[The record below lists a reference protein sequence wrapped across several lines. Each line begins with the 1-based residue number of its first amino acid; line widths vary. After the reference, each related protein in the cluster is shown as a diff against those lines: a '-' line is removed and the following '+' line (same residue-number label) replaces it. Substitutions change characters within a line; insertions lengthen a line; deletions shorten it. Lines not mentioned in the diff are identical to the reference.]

1 MKRFFILPIV
11 LSAMLAADGQAL
23 DLQSRAA
30 LRRHKMEQSGMVR
43 QKYRLAVKESA
54 GTSSSDGVNA
64 FVTLADGATTA
75 DLREAGVEIVLDS
88 KGIIIINLP
97 YDRVEE
103 VSSLPCVKS
112 LSLQKSLSSNIDLG
126 RQATGVSQIH
136 AGAEPLDRAYT
147 GKGVVTAIVDQGVDP
162 NHISFKNSDGSS
174 SIGYLSHVSAG
185 SSSVPVISWYGDD
198 VQNAQPISQFSTDTK
213 STYHGTHTLG
223 ILAGRYKGDVELAS
237 LGSDSKVS
245 ITNTSNPF
253 YGVATESDIAVSC
266 GDLQDVL
273 IAYGIDYL
281 YGYGIEYRKEPMV
294 LSLSLGSNTGP
305 HDTSSSLVKMLD
317 MVGKEMIVCIAA
329 GNEGDLKIALPK
341 NLTASDN
348 KVKSLVYPYA
358 YRYDPESPVTD
369 DEFDLNNYIR
379 YGSIAV
385 YSNDSTPFTLKAFI
399 YNRKRKRVAMQM
411 PVKGDG
417 VGTYYCSSTDWQM
430 EDTDVVGDA
439 NFKKAFNGYV
449 GVGSMIHTE
458 SNRYYGMV
466 DYYIFNNRETNADDN
481 YCLGFEVTGVDGQ
494 RIECYCDG
502 VTTWIDS
509 EGLEG
514 FDDGSCNGSISDMAV
529 GNNVIVVGSYNT
541 RSEWGTLA
549 GEKMWYEGAGF
560 NTGHISG
567 FSSFGTLADGRNLPT
582 VCAPGSAIISAMSNP
597 YLDYATQSYTEDVA
611 LAYKNGYCSARATD
625 NNGRTYYWKQEVGTS
640 MSTPLV
646 AGAIALWLE
655 ADPTLTIDDV
665 KDIIAA
671 TSTRDEIVNSEDS
684 VRWGAGKFNALEGLK
699 EVIRRAGA
707 GVEDVIVDGHN
718 SRLMVNP
725 TSARCYNLFLG
736 NATSLQI
743 NVYDLSGNSVYN
755 LAVDGNEADIDLSSL
770 GTGVYILNVNGV
782 ESRKLLVK

>member
-1 MKRFFILPIV
+1 MQTQR
-11 LSAMLAADGQAL
+11 
-23 DLQSRAA
+23 
-30 LRRHKMEQSGMVR
+30 
-43 QKYRLAVKESA
+43 RLASKDSTN
-54 GTSSSDGVNA
+54 TSSGDGVNA
-64 FVTLADGATTA
+64 FVTLADGATTT
-75 DLREAGVEIVLDS
+75 DLREAGVDIVLDS

-97 YDRVEE
+97 YDKVEE
-103 VSSLPCVKS
+103 VSSLPCVTS
-112 LSLQKSLSSNIDLG
+112 LSLQKSLSTHLDLG
-126 RQATGVSQIH
+126 REATGVSQIH
-136 AGAEPLDRAYT
+136 MGEQALDRPYT

-174 SIGYLSHVSAG
+174 SIGYLSHVATG
-185 SSSVPVISWYGDD
+185 SSSTPLITWYGDS
-198 VQNAQPISQFSTDTK
+198 VQDAQPISQFSTDTK

-223 ILAGRYKGDVELAS
+223 ILAGRYRGDVELAS
-237 LGSDSKVS
+237 LGSNSTVS
-245 ITNTSNPF
+245 LSTTANPF
-253 YGVATESDIAVSC
+253 YGIAPESDIAVSC

-273 IAYGIDYL
+273 IAYGIEYL
-281 YGYGIEYRKEPMV
+281 YGYGKEYLKEPMV

-317 MVGKEMIVCIAA
+317 LVGKEMIVCISA

-358 YRYDPESPVTD
+358 YRYDPNSTVTD
-369 DEFDLNNYIR
+369 NEYDLNNYIR

-385 YSNDSTPFTLKAFI
+385 YSNDTTPFSLKAFI
-399 YNRKRKRVAMQM
+399 YNRSRKRIAMQM

-417 VGTYYCSSTDWQM
+417 VGTYYCSSSDWQM
-430 EDTDVVGDA
+430 DGTDVVGDA
-439 NFKKAFNGYV
+439 NFKKAFVGYV
-449 GVGSMIHTE
+449 GVGSMIHSE

-466 DYYIFNNRETNADDN
+466 DYYIFNNLETNSDDN
-481 YCLGFEVTGVDGQ
+481 YCLGFEVTGSDGQ

-502 VTTWIDS
+502 LTTWIDS
-509 EGLEG
+509 EGLDG

-529 GNNVIVVGSYNT
+529 GNNVVVVGSYNT

-560 NTGHISG
+560 EPGHISG

-582 VCAPGSAIISAMSNP
+582 VCAPGSAIISAISNP
-597 YLDYATQSYTEDVA
+597 YLNYATQDYTEDVA

-625 NNGRTYYWKQEVGTS
+625 ENGRTYYWKQEVGTS

-655 ADPTLTIDDV
+655 ADPSLTIDDV
-665 KDIIAA
+665 KDIIAQ
-671 TSTRDEIVNSEDS
+671 TSTRDDIVNSEDP

-699 EVIRRAGA
+699 EVIRRASA
-707 GVEDVIVDGHN
+707 GVGDVVIDGHN
-718 SRLMVNP
+718 SRLMVNS
-725 TSARCYNLFLG
+725 TAARCYNIFFG
-736 NATSLQI
+736 NATSLRI
-743 NVYDLSGNSVYN
+743 NVYDMLGNVVYN
-755 LAVDGNEADIDLSSL
+755 LDVDSNEADIDLTSL
-770 GTGVYILNVNGV
+770 STGIYVLNVNGV